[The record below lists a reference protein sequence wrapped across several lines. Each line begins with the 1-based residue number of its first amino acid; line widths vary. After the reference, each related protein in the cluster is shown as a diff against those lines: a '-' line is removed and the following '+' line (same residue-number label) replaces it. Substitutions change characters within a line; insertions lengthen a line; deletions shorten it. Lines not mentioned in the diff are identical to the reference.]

1 MTNNGPDEHIPS
13 DITATILGNT
23 VREPWCSVER
33 GGVIDVG
40 VIKELPLYISYSFTG
55 FSMILSLWSSLKRDL
70 FV

>member
-1 MTNNGPDEHIPS
+1 MGLMNIYRVTLLPPS
-13 DITATILGNT
+13 WGTQFENHGAAWT
-23 VREPWCSVER
+23 R